1 VAWLVRREI
10 RRFARRSIIECR
22 EVHGFTLAVMPVFYC
37 RLSSGRGMLDRIIRL
52 AKMSLV
58 QTAQISERINM
69 SELLAT
75 NVGVIMLMSLYRGER
90 GWP

>member
-1 VAWLVRREI
+1 
-10 RRFARRSIIECR
+10 
-22 EVHGFTLAVMPVFYC
+22 MP
-37 RLSSGRGMLDRIIRL
+37 GRILHL

>member
-1 VAWLVRREI
+1 
-10 RRFARRSIIECR
+10 
-22 EVHGFTLAVMPVFYC
+22 MP
-37 RLSSGRGMLDRIIRL
+37 GRILHL

-69 SELLAT
+69 SELPAT